1 MLVLEIDDAT
11 GSGARHKAEHAYNL
25 LVEKIIGLEFRPGE
39 ALPEKRLMSELELGR
54 TPVREAL
61 QRLAVEG
68 LVCREPH
75 RGIYVCDVTRESAQ
89 QLYDY
94 RLVVDGMIA
103 RLAAQRIGKESAASL
118 RAMKARAQEQIE
130 RRSFSSYIKYARTLY
145 VTIAKCSS
153 NLYFEEAAPRIFNLD
168 ARLIWLAGK
177 ARGDWATFA
186 EEADAALEELIGSFE
201 HNLPDE
207 AEHVAKLFVVRHFR
221 KIMQRL

>member
-1 MLVLEIDDAT
+1 MLLLELDDAI
-11 GSGARHKAEHAYNL
+11 GNGARHKAEHAYNL

-103 RLAAQRIGKESAASL
+103 RLAAQRIGKESVESL
-118 RAMKARAQEQIE
+118 RAMQERAKEQIH
-130 RRSFSSYIKYARTLY
+130 RRSFSSYIKHARTLY
-145 VTIAKCSS
+145 VSIAKCTN
-153 NLYFEEAAPRIFNLD
+153 NLHFEEAAPRIFNLD

-177 ARGDWATFA
+177 ARGDWARFA
-186 EEADAALEELIGSFE
+186 QEADAALEGLMSSFE
-201 HNLPDE
+201 HKLPDE

-221 KIMQRL
+221 EILQRL